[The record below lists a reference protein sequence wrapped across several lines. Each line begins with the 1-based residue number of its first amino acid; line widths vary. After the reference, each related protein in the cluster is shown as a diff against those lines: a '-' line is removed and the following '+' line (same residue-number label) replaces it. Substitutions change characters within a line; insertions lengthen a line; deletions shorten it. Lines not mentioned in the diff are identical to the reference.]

1 MSKVLDVL
9 LGGEQPVSVMQTGPV
24 RTERKDGLLG
34 AVSDPL
40 RWAPGPVGAVA
51 EAANA
56 YAEGGMEGL
65 AKSGADVALGLF
77 GARAAPLMRRVVTRA
92 ERVPNAQHTWKGADD
107 ILRANIDDR
116 KARLVNT
123 LPTKGSIPLGD
134 LMEHDELYK
143 LYPDMKGIP
152 VEKMDEKLVSYY
164 GEGTKAA
171 YTTRNGKPLILLNPK
186 GSPKE
191 WLSSLLHESTHE
203 VQRAEGLLS
212 GSNPVK
218 AQELADKVRTEFS
231 LAMAEDPKR
240 AQRILRDAKKN
251 YGIDVGVQKQKVVAP
266 STFQVIDTQTG
277 KVVREGLANRSNAL
291 KSADRL
297 DNQYG
302 AVRYKVQ
309 EVPGKTQWRDPLAE
323 QLYTKQQ
330 GEQDAFLTQDIYA
343 HQMEKQRPYMTT
355 QEFESVPQPPLPYR
369 FGTPIDS
376 DTIFENLFGYRAFD
390 DTVDMTT
397 SGTRGFR
404 GKIKDSDILGY

>member
-34 AVSDPL
+34 AISDPL

-56 YAEGGMEGL
+56 YAEGGMKGL
-65 AKSGADVALGLF
+65 AKSGADVALSLF
-77 GARAAPLMRRVVTRA
+77 GGRAGPLMRRVVTRA
-92 ERVPNAQHTWKGADD
+92 ERLPNAQHTWKGADD

-123 LPTKGSIPLGD
+123 LPTKGAIPLGD

-143 LYPDMKGIP
+143 LYPGMKGIP

-186 GSPKE
+186 GNPKE

-251 YGIDVGVQKQKVVAP
+251 YGIDVGAQKQKVEVA
-266 STFQVIDTQTG
+266 
-277 KVVREGLANRSNAL
+277 
-291 KSADRL
+291 
-297 DNQYG
+297 
-302 AVRYKVQ
+302 
-309 EVPGKTQWRDPLAE
+309 GKTQWRDPLAE

-355 QEFESVPQPPLPYR
+355 QEFESVPQPPLSYR
-369 FGTPIDS
+369 FGTPINS